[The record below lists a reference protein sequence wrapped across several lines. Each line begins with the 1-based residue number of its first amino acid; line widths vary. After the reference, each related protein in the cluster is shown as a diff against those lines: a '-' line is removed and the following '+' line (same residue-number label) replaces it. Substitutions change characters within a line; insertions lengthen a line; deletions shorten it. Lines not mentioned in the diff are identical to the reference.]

1 MYPRNDIG
9 TISCENGTSNVRKK
23 KKEPPNVTKI
33 LSNVMLKLHNMD
45 GIVKY
50 EKK

>member
-23 KKEPPNVTKI
+23 NEPPNVTK
-33 LSNVMLKLHNMD
+33 ST
-45 GIVKY
+45 VKCDVGTP
-50 EKK
+50 